1 VKQMNFATVAD
12 TIYIISCVYWSSYNM
27 LCMQVTALYLHLNFY

>member
-12 TIYIISCVYWSSYNM
+12 TIYIISCVY
-27 LCMQVTALYLHLNFY
+27 